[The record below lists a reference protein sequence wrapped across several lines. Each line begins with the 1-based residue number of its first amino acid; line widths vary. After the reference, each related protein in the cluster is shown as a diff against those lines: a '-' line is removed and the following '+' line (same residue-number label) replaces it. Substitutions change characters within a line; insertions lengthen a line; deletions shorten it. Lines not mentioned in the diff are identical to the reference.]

1 MNKLVF
7 SFLVLSFAFTLCSL
21 FQKTNEQE
29 DMISVQGSVQDSVY
43 HVPIPALVS
52 VSYKD
57 KLIAETQSNDS
68 GLFILTLPK
77 KYLNKEV
84 VCEVQP
90 TMTNYFEKK
99 NAYGNKSV
107 YVICKDKERFRLI
120 LLEENQILLKLCIA
134 IEQGNISH

>member
-1 MNKLVF
+1 
-7 SFLVLSFAFTLCSL
+7 
-21 FQKTNEQE
+21 
-29 DMISVQGSVQDSVY
+29 MISVQGSVQDSVY

-99 NAYGNKSV
+99 NAYGNQSV

-134 IEQGNISH
+134 IEQKITH

>member
-7 SFLVLSFAFTLCSL
+7 SFLVLSFAFTSCSL

-99 NAYGNKSV
+99 NAYGNQSV

-134 IEQGNISH
+134 IEQKITH